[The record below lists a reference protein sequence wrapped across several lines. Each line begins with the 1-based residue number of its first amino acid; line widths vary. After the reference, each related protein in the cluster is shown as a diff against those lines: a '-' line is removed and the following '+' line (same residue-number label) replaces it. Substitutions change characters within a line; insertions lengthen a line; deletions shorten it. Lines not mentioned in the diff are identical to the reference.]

1 MHTLSTL
8 FPAVFPALALS
19 HFVALLSPG
28 PDFFSAGRLRRA
40 LPDPRQH
47 RIVSRH
53 RRRQCAVYCARHR
66 RLGASAPR
74 RRCFLLI
81 ELLGAGY
88 LLWIGSLLIRSRP
101 ATLAMESVRAARPGF
116 GRQLLLGLGSSLL
129 NPKNALFYLALMTS
143 LLGAAVTLL
152 QQTVSG
158 LWMVSV
164 VFFWDLLLVSAIAL
178 PQIQRRL
185 GAIVWRVERA
195 AGAIL
200 MLFGLGDYLAIF
212 ARPRRQAICLSIW
225 KNSLN

>member
-28 PDFFSAGRLRRA
+28 PDFFLLIGYAVRYRIRGSIGLCLGIAAGNALYIVLAIVGWGLLR
-40 LPDPRQH
+40 Q
-47 RIVSRH
+47 
-53 RRRQCAVYCARHR
+53 
-66 RLGASAPR
+66 APLL
-74 RRCFLLI
+74 FLLI

-101 ATLAMESVRAARPGF
+101 ATLAVESVRASRPGF
-116 GRQLLLGLGSSLL
+116 GRQLLLGLGLGSSLL

-143 LLGAAVTLL
+143 LLGPAVTLL

-200 MLFGLGDYLAIF
+200 MLFGLGIIWRFLHDLAVRLY
-212 ARPRRQAICLSIW
+212 A
-225 KNSLN
+225 